1 MTWQLVT
8 RCDDGTL
15 RSVPLEQ
22 TALIGASWE
31 CEVAVSGEGVEPQHA
46 RIQISEDGAWIEN
59 VGRSGTRVNGQTI
72 SRRALAHLDVI
83 TVGEGVSLLTLWGDR
98 AAAPTRA
105 MAANLVRPPESL
117 DARTM
122 LAMKAVAPALPPESL
137 DARTRLAMKAVAPAV
152 PPESLDARTR
162 LAMKAVAPAVPPVS
176 LQEHTVLAKQGA
188 PLAAPPKEVDT
199 PYPVAKRR
207 GPTGS
212 HSAPRPSPP
221 PTPAPNPPA
230 PQGTSGAPILLRL
243 SGPHGI
249 FETGEGRCI
258 VGRDGDATF
267 QIDSRDVSRRH
278 AMISVSRSEIRVQD
292 LNSSN
297 GTRLNGAPVHG
308 IMPLKD
314 GDQLAFS
321 TFLYRVQVMSGNA
334 DR

>member
-152 PPESLDARTR
+152 PP
-162 LAMKAVAPAVPPVS
+162 VS

-212 HSAPRPSPP
+212 HSAPQPSPP

>member
-15 RSVPLEQ
+15 RTVPLEQ
-22 TALIGASWE
+22 TALIGASGE

-152 PPESLDARTR
+152 PP
-162 LAMKAVAPAVPPVS
+162 VS

-212 HSAPRPSPP
+212 HSAPQPSPP